1 MSMNKL
7 HYIPNCWHEQIANIY
22 NLELVTENADILI
35 LRDPFDRAIEQ
46 TMDFLD
52 SDGDSKGKTFEELVF
67 EERNIITKSLDIHTG
82 ETKEL
87 VEKNYKFIGFI
98 NYITWNPTKGS
109 LYPKEQV
116 MNHEDFTLERLAKE
130 LSKHV
135 DLYKKIKTDYPP
147 LNFNTRFKSNE
158 LDTALRG
165 DYQVAN
171 SMDYNFLRKCK
182 RKVQTGM
189 YNDK

>member
-1 MSMNKL
+1 MNKL

-52 SDGDSKGKTFEELVF
+52 SGGDSEGKTFEELVF
-67 EERNIITKSLDIHTG
+67 QKRNVITTSLDIQTS
-82 ETKEL
+82 ETKEI
-87 VEKNYKFIGFI
+87 EGKNYKFIGFI

-116 MNHEDFTLERLAKE
+116 MNHDDFTLEILSQR
-130 LSKHV
+130 LSKY
-135 DLYKKIKTDYPP
+135 LKTDYPP
-147 LNFNTRFKSNE
+147 LNFNSRFESNE

-171 SMDYNFLRKCK
+171 SMDYSFLRKCK
-182 RKVQTGM
+182 RKIQTGV
-189 YNDK
+189 YNEPK

>member
-67 EERNIITKSLDIHTG
+67 EERNIITKSLDIHTS

-116 MNHEDFTLERLAKE
+116 MNHKDFTLDFLAEK
-130 LSKHV
+130 LSKY
-135 DLYKKIKTDYPP
+135 LKTDCKTI
-147 LNFNTRFKSNE
+147 NFNTRFESNE

-171 SMDYNFLRKCK
+171 SIDYNFLRKCK
-182 RKVQTGM
+182 RKIQTGT